1 MSTISSLGIGSGLDL
16 NALVDQLLKAE
27 REPREQRFNRR
38 EAGLQAQVSAF
49 GTLRG
54 GLAELETATGKLA
67 GLREGRTAT
76 SSDSGRLAVEA
87 TGEAGSGRYR
97 IEVENL
103 AAAQS
108 LASVAFDS
116 ATEAVGAGT
125 LTLKVGERDAVNI
138 NINAGNNSL
147 SGVRDAIN
155 EANAGVG
162 ASIVNDG
169 NGARLVLTANSTGA
183 ASTIALTVADADGD
197 NTDMAGLSR
206 LSTVNLEETSAARDA
221 RVTING
227 LTVTS
232 ASNTLD
238 KAIEG
243 LTLELKGTTEAGSPI
258 TVDVGQDRAAIREAL
273 EGFIKAYNAVVKQV
287 SDFTRYNPETR
298 EAGLLLGDSTVRSL
312 GSRLSASLNQNGG
325 GANGAV
331 QNLVSLGV
339 RTDASGALSLAPGSL
354 ERALDQDFAGTLAMV
369 NDVAGGLRDTVRGF
383 TERGGLLDNRADGLR
398 SNIRDI
404 DRQRQAL
411 DLRMEQMEARLSRQ
425 FGALDA
431 MIGQM
436 QNTSAFLD
444 QQLSNLNNLF
454 LDRRRR

>member
-16 NALVDQLLKAE
+16 NSLVDQLLAAE
-27 REPREQRFNRR
+27 RKPREQRFNLR
-38 EAGLQAQVSAF
+38 EAGLQAQISAF

-54 GLAELETATGKLA
+54 SLSELETATGKLA
-67 GLREGRTAT
+67 GLREGRTVT
-76 SSDSGRLAVEA
+76 SSDDVRLGSTA
-87 TGEAGSGRYR
+87 TGAAASGRYR
-97 IEVENL
+97 VEVENL

-116 ATEAVGAGT
+116 ATEAVGTGT

-138 NINAGNNSL
+138 NINAGNDSL

-169 NGARLVLTANSTGA
+169 TGARLVLTANTTGA
-183 ASTIALTVADADGD
+183 ANTISLTVADTDGD
-197 NTDMAGLSR
+197 GADMAGLSR
-206 LSTVNLEETSAARDA
+206 LASANLQEATAAQDA
-221 RVTING
+221 RAVING

-243 LTLELKGTTEAGSPI
+243 LTLELKGRTEVGSPI

>member
-16 NALVDQLLKAE
+16 NSLVDQLLKAE
-27 REPREQRFNRR
+27 REPRQQRFDRR
-38 EAGLQAQVSAF
+38 EAGLQAQISAF

-54 GLAELETATGKLA
+54 GLSELETATGKLA
-67 GLREGRTAT
+67 GLREGRTTT
-76 SSDSGRLAVEA
+76 SSDTGRLGAEA

-116 ATEAVGAGT
+116 ATSAVGTGT
-125 LTLKVGERDAVNI
+125 LTLKVGDRDAVNI
-138 NINAGNNSL
+138 SIDAGNNTL

-155 EANAGVG
+155 GANAGVG

-169 NGARLVLTANSTGA
+169 SGARLVLTANGTGA
-183 ASTIALTVADADGD
+183 ANTIALTVADADGD

-206 LSTVNLEETSAARDA
+206 LATVNLEETSAAADA

-227 LTVTS
+227 LAVTS

-238 KAIEG
+238 QAIEG

-258 TVDVGQDRAAIREAL
+258 TVDVGQDRAAVRGAL

-312 GSRLSASLNQNGG
+312 GSRLSAALNQNGG

-354 ERALDQDFAGTLAMV
+354 EQALDQDFGGTLAMV

-404 DRQRQAL
+404 DRQREAL
-411 DLRMEQMEARLSRQ
+411 NIRMEQMEARLSRQ

-444 QQLSNLNNLF
+444 EQLSNLNNLF
-454 LDRRRR
+454 QDRRRR